1 MDNSKVKGILRFMGK
16 RRDDN
21 AASLVAFFNKNNVER
36 KDYLFVL
43 TDELYDEKSC
53 LTAIK
58 SLSFCGKVNLN
69 ERGNFGYNFIQNAM
83 YAGYSNSF
91 IMDLFYYGSDG
102 LNVNHI
108 DEDGDSMLH
117 TAIYVNDICHYNI
130 EELYSKLIDCG
141 FDSTIK
147 DKDGRNI
154 VEAMKYEKRR
164 CNKFSDEEIKK
175 VEKLFVENVAK
186 KSDGGKES
194 SLDRILSMMG
204 YNLTTNEKIL
214 RRELPKLG
222 MDRYSYLLELTDVLH
237 NELCCFA
244 ALKSLITSGEFN
256 LDKVVADGE
265 YNFIQN
271 AIYAGYSTS
280 FVIGCIDACMNP
292 SLKNKININHVDEDG
307 DTILHSA
314 IYANDVCVIDVAAL
328 YKTLLKYG
336 FDSNIKNNELKT
348 IVDAMQ
354 DEKSRC
360 GKFTNSQIVE
370 VEHIYNEALG
380 YFDDSFSKDEQLKNK
395 KLDDD
400 GLNNF
405 LKNCRR

>member
-1 MDNSKVKGILRFMGK
+1 MDQSKVKGILGYMG
-16 RRDDN
+16 RRVADN
-21 AASLVAFFNKNNVER
+21 SASLVAFFNKNHVEP

-43 TDELYDEKSC
+43 TNELYDENKC

-58 SLSFCGKVNLN
+58 SLTSCGKANLN
-69 ERGNFGYNFIQNAM
+69 QIGDFGYNFIQNAM
-83 YAGYSNSF
+83 YAGYSNNF
-91 IMDLFYYGSDG
+91 IMDLFYYADD
-102 LNVNHI
+102 LNVNHV
-108 DEDGDSMLH
+108 DGDGDTMLH
-117 TAIYVNDICHYNI
+117 TAIYANDTCHYNI

-147 DKDGRNI
+147 DKMGRTI
-154 VEAMKYEKRR
+154 VDAMKYEKRR
-164 CNKFSDEEIKK
+164 CNKFSDKEINE

-186 KSDGGKES
+186 KRDGGKES
-194 SLDRILSMMG
+194 ALDRILSMMG
-204 YNLTTNEKIL
+204 YNLTVNEKIL

-244 ALKSLITSGEFN
+244 ALKSLITSGDFN

-280 FVIGCIDACMNP
+280 FVIGCIDASMNP
-292 SLKNKININHVDEDG
+292 CLKNKLNINHVDEDG

-314 IYANDVCVIDVAAL
+314 IYANDVCTVDIVAL

-354 DEKSRC
+354 DEKKRC
-360 GKFTNSQIVE
+360 NKFSNSQIVE
-370 VEHIYNEALG
+370 VEHIYNDALG
-380 YFDDSFSKDEQLKNK
+380 YYDDSFSKDEQLKNE
-395 KLDDD
+395 KLDDT